1 MNLDVDITM
10 DITVSK
16 QNNQSKEDNVTY
28 TFGDHVHVVDDA
40 FFMPQL
46 GKHRKIW
53 IYLPKS
59 YKHSSKKYPVLYM
72 HDGQNLFHATPP
84 RNDEWAVDSVI
95 DGLIRDGE
103 KEMIVVGID
112 HGDQDRMNEY
122 NPYDSEHGK
131 GEGKA
136 YAQFIAETLKPYID
150 STYRTLSDVKNTTI
164 AGSSMGGL
172 ISMYAISAYPGIFGA
187 AGIFSPSF
195 WVAPDIFN
203 EVEDHLSALKKS
215 KIFFVAGDKEGSKMI
230 DNVRKAYNLLSPD
243 TTNPN
248 IVFIEKE
255 DGKHTEWFW
264 HREFVTF
271 YRFIAQ

>member
-1 MNLDVDITM
+1 M
-10 DITVSK
+10 DITLSK
-16 QNNQSKEDNVTY
+16 QNNQSKEDKVTY
-28 TFGDHVHVVDDA
+28 TFGDHVHVVNDA

-46 GKHRKIW
+46 DKYRRIW

-59 YKHSSKKYPVLYM
+59 YKHSTKKYPVLYM

-112 HGDQDRMNEY
+112 HGEQDRMNEY
-122 NPYDSEHGK
+122 NPYDSEQEKGK
-131 GEGKA
+131 GKA

-150 STYRTLSDVKNTTI
+150 LTYRTLTDVKNTAI

-172 ISMYAISAYPGIFGA
+172 ISMYAILAYPGIFGA

-195 WVAPDIFN
+195 WVAPDIF
-203 EVEDHLSALKKS
+203 EDVKDHLTALKNR

-230 DNVRKAYNLLSPD
+230 DNVRKVYDLLSHD
-243 TTNPN
+243 ATTNPN
-248 IVFIEKE
+248 IVFVEKE

-264 HREFVTF
+264 HREFASF
-271 YRFIAQ
+271 YQFIAQ